1 MMTSREPSKGVTM
14 VVLSILCFLVL
25 WISPAWAGETYEK
38 TLAGKSCEEDSR
50 QQINCTYKIGK
61 DLEIWINGIG
71 LPDTGV
77 TFAKSNVEGDFY
89 ATFGMRHLCV
99 VVSGRLLMQGI
110 AFISPKNGKVYK
122 DWETCK
128 AGG

>member
-1 MMTSREPSKGVTM
+1 MKIFVMFSFLM
-14 VVLSILCFLVL
+14 LSV
-25 WISPAWAGETYEK
+25 SPIWANDTYEK
-38 TLAGKSCEEDSR
+38 TLFGRLCEEDS
-50 QQINCTYKIGK
+50 QGQINCIYKIGK

-99 VVSGRLLMQGI
+99 IISGKYLMQGI
-110 AFISPKNGKVYK
+110 AFISPKNGQVYK
-122 DWETCK
+122 DWETCQ
-128 AGG
+128 AGH